1 MEAKAQIDTSKDAD
15 FARAL
20 QTAGLA
26 ADLTGAELSKI
37 VQGVTEPRIDLRRM
51 DILERYYAA
60 RGDSNEGARRAKAD
74 RFFVH
79 NVRDAVTAHQ
89 VVARLAMLNPEIS
102 PVYLQRIGTDDGP
115 LVLRAGDHF
124 SAVADDDDESADAD
138 TVAIR
143 AIIRAFNALLD
154 RSGVS
159 VRLIP
164 LLPNDARELYLGVNK
179 DGGLALLQA
188 GYLELLTEESLGEF
202 AHW

>member
-26 ADLTGAELSKI
+26 ADLTDAELSTI
-37 VQGVTEPRIDLRRM
+37 RRGVTEPRIDLRRM
-51 DILERYYAA
+51 DILEHYYAA
-60 RGDSNEGARRAKAD
+60 RGNSTEGTRRAKAD

-79 NVRDAVTAHQ
+79 NVRNTVTAHQ

-124 SAVADDDDESADAD
+124 SAVADDDDESSDAD

-154 RSGVS
+154 RSGIA
-159 VRLIP
+159 VRLVP